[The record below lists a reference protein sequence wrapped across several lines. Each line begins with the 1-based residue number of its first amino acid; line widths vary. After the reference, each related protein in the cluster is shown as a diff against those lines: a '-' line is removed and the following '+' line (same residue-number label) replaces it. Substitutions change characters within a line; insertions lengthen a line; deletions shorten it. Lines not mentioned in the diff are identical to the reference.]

1 MRILLSFEVTVK
13 KLKPFFHSY
22 HYRVYLFCPTRPQ
35 LSLIRVVASLL
46 PPVMSPTRPSP
57 PPWQG
62 FTFWLDSLFSLITL
76 KKLKIRKKDEQMKNS
91 LDPKLSF
98 ESICYI
104 EVFPIKDTKLLFKFS
119 LEIRV
124 LITEITV
131 KRQNVDPCDSADPLS
146 IPLNTDL
153 IRAKPYQQLKKEDF
167 TIRLFIEKD
176 RTNADKPKT
185 TIR

>member
-1 MRILLSFEVTVK
+1 
-13 KLKPFFHSY
+13 
-22 HYRVYLFCPTRPQ
+22 
-35 LSLIRVVASLL
+35 
-46 PPVMSPTRPSP
+46 
-57 PPWQG
+57 
-62 FTFWLDSLFSLITL
+62 
-76 KKLKIRKKDEQMKNS
+76 MKNS
-91 LDPKLSF
+91 SDPKLSF
-98 ESICYI
+98 ESTCYI
-104 EVFPIKDTKLLFKFS
+104 EIFPIKDTKLLLKFS
-119 LEIRV
+119 LEIRA

-131 KRQNVDPCDSADPLS
+131 KSQNVDPCDSADPLS